1 MRAPNGRSAIIG
13 AGRPSNGLLQLWIL
27 RGPAATTVQLALD
40 DGTYAQ
46 LVKGD
51 VYPGDE
57 LLIGE
62 SGGVSGKKKP

>member
-1 MRAPNGRSAIIG
+1 MRAPNGRTAIIG
-13 AGRPSNGLLQLWIL
+13 AGRPSNLLQLWIL

-40 DGTYAQ
+40 DGTYTQ